1 MQPATAPLSALGTK
15 RLLTF
20 VLRRFLLDGSL
31 TVIWPDRSTTT
42 LGNGGPH
49 AGFRLATWHAAR
61 RMITDPGL
69 ALGECY
75 MDGTLTPQACTLP
88 ELLDLIGLN
97 LPRAINRVPGIALS
111 NAIGHLRRRLDQWNP
126 ARRAAR
132 NVAHHYDIDC
142 AIYQTFLD
150 ADMQYSC
157 AYFATGQESLD
168 AAQDAKKRLIATK
181 LCLTRPGLS
190 VLDIGCGWGGL
201 ALTLARHYGAR
212 VTGITLSR
220 EQCAHAMR
228 RAEAAGL
235 TDRVRFELRDYRA
248 IAGQFDRVVS
258 VGMFEHVGVTQYPAF
273 FRAAA
278 SALAPDGV
286 GLLHTIGRLDGPA
299 HTNRWLTRYI
309 FPGGYAPALS
319 EIMPPFEQ
327 SGLVL
332 TDLEV
337 LRGHYAETLRHW
349 QRRFAAHRAEVAAR
363 KDERFCRMWEFY
375 LALSELAFTRL
386 GSAVF
391 HVQFAHAPDAV
402 PPTRAYLLQALA

>member
-1 MQPATAPLSALGTK
+1 MQPATAPFAEHGTK

-20 VLRRFLLDGSL
+20 VLRRFMIDGSL
-31 TVIWPDRSTTT
+31 TVTWPDATTSVI
-42 LGNGGPH
+42 GAGAPR
-49 AGFRLATWHAAR
+49 AGFRLTSWRAAR

-75 MDGTLTPQACTLP
+75 MDETLVPEACSLR

-111 NAIGHLRRRLDQWNP
+111 NAIGHVRRRIDQWNP

-132 NVAHHYDIDC
+132 NVAHHYDIDDE
-142 AIYQTFLD
+142 IYRSFLD

-157 AYFATGQESLD
+157 AYFATGGESLD
-168 AAQDAKKRLIATK
+168 QAQAAKKRLIAAK
-181 LCLTRPGLS
+181 LLMTRPGLS

-201 ALTLARHYGAR
+201 ALTLAREYGAT

-220 EQCAHAMR
+220 EQCAHATA
-228 RAEAAGL
+228 RAEAAQL
-235 TDRVRFELRDYRA
+235 TGRVRFEICDYRA
-248 IAGQFDRVVS
+248 IAGQYDRVVS
-258 VGMFEHVGVTQYPAF
+258 VGMFEHVGVMQYPAF

-278 SALAPDGV
+278 RALAPDGV

-299 HTNRWLTRYI
+299 HTNRWITRYI

-319 EIMPPFEQ
+319 EMMPGFEHA
-327 SGLVL
+327 GLRL

-337 LRGHYAETLRHW
+337 LRGHYAETLRRW
-349 QRRFAAHRAEVAAR
+349 QRRFAENRERVAAR
-363 KDERFCRMWEFY
+363 RDERFCRMWAFY

-386 GSAVF
+386 DSAVF
-391 HVQFAHAPDAV
+391 QLQFAHDPAAV
-402 PPTRAYLLQALA
+402 PATRGYLIEAIG